1 MQIKDNVE
9 HVKHRLEA
17 HLTSCLTKVCWIYD
31 GKDGAKRTHGSR
43 NLYKVQNL
51 PYEGIARDSCYVTIF
66 FFT

>member
-17 HLTSCLTKVCWIYD
+17 HLTSCLTKVRWIYD
-31 GKDGAKRTHGSR
+31 GKDGAKRAHGSR

-51 PYEGIARDSCYVTIF
+51 PYEGK
-66 FFT
+66 